1 MLSMMFLLMNEVS
14 LVPVEAEVEA
24 EGEVEVLCAK
34 VIVDVPMIT
43 DAVTIRR
50 GK

>member
-1 MLSMMFLLMNEVS
+1 MLSMMFLLIKAVS
-14 LVPVEAEVEA
+14 LVAAEAEVGVVDEF
-24 EGEVEVLCAK
+24 CAR

>member
-1 MLSMMFLLMNEVS
+1 MMFLLMNPVS
-14 LVPVEAEVEA
+14 LVAAEAEVE
-24 EGEVEVLCAK
+24 VEAAVEPDVFCVN

-43 DAVTIRR
+43 DAVTISR

>member
-1 MLSMMFLLMNEVS
+1 MMFLLMNAVS
-14 LVPVEAEVEA
+14 LVAEEEEAEV
-24 EGEVEVLCAK
+24 VVDVFCAK
-34 VIVDVPMIT
+34 EIVDVPMIT